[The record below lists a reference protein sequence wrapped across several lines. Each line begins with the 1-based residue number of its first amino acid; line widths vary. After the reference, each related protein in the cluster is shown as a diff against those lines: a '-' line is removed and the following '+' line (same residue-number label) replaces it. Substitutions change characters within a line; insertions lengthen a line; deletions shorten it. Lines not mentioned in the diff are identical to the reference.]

1 MIKVI
6 GLYTISENQ
15 ETDDEEPTDGQ
26 EEEEEISIQ
35 NEINK
40 LFKFRICLCR
50 RTGNGKL
57 ERISNFIDTQWVEE
71 SEFIVIC
78 VRRRHDPNRLG
89 VWVSTKY

>member
-1 MIKVI
+1 MVKVI

-15 ETDDEEPTDGQ
+15 ETDDD
-26 EEEEEISIQ
+26 EEEEDISIQ

-57 ERISNFIDTQWVEE
+57 ERISNFIDTQLVEE

-78 VRRRHDPNRLG
+78 VGRTADGIRSDEC
-89 VWVSTKY
+89 

>member
-1 MIKVI
+1 MVKVI

-15 ETDDEEPTDGQ
+15 ETDDEE
-26 EEEEEISIQ
+26 EEDISIQ

-50 RTGNGKL
+50 RTDNGKL
-57 ERISNFIDTQWVEE
+57 ECISNFIDTQLIEE

-78 VRRRHDPNRLG
+78 VGRTSNGIRSDEC
-89 VWVSTKY
+89 